1 MKYNET
7 DFQDVKAAGGLTD
20 GETLRSA
27 AGEVSLCQTPAENDV
42 PRRASGGGKSV
53 HGSGLPGLIHRWRDE
68 HMKFRWR
75 RAALAAAVLS
85 LAVLLTACGGKLPG
99 GVTSGLG
106 DLGGLTVEEAQSQLA
121 SAFETQVTNAAF
133 TLTYGSAS
141 ATLSGSVFQLD
152 DTTAV
157 LEDAEGGTPV
167 QLSVSLTSEGE
178 ETLNQVLEQLSAE
191 DTVVNTTCTVEDDSL
206 VVVKGTS
213 GISLLGDGGAAARQE
228 VLDWINQGV
237 NSGTL
242 DDLPLSGRETAP
254 GDPDLETLYNDV
266 YTEPVNAEL
275 DSETGEIVAHQ
286 NGLSFDIAAV
296 RQEIAGLAEGEEAVI
311 PLTVTEPDITTAKLE
326 ANLFK
331 DVLGQASSNISS
343 VRLSPTRC
351 PRPTWAA

>member
-213 GISLLGDGGAAARQE
+213 GISLLGDGGRL
-228 VLDWINQGV
+228 VLVG
-237 NSGTL
+237 G
-242 DDLPLSGRETAP
+242 
-254 GDPDLETLYNDV
+254 
-266 YTEPVNAEL
+266 
-275 DSETGEIVAHQ
+275 VAHVVGRAQ
-286 NGLSFDIAAV
+286 FAAGVPLGGGEVADGLPDVGVVVSGCGVGRADVVVVAGGQTQGQQCEGNESFH
-296 RQEIAGLAEGEEAVI
+296 GS
-311 PLTVTEPDITTAKLE
+311 
-326 ANLFK
+326 LFL
-331 DVLGQASSNISS
+331 VSE
-343 VRLSPTRC
+343 
-351 PRPTWAA
+351 